1 MNKNYTL
8 ADVVFPEVG
17 ITHIAEDLAEIV
29 EPKLSGRTFLEI
41 NTSAQP
47 NSKPH
52 LGTVT
57 TIMSAFAVSQH
68 LQDRL
73 CVPVRLTF
81 DALENAPGEQVTVD
95 KITYQKSLKDCK
107 VNGVSL
113 AETYMTSFHQ
123 LFKYLHERTTIQ
135 FLVRSYDEYQ
145 RLSSFRKPLLEM
157 TRRSTEFGPI
167 LAPHEKRIR
176 IRFPC
181 PECKYVDK
189 GSVST
194 EVIELNENMAM
205 LKADCFSHGEHRIVL
220 REDNSDF
227 VDTNTPLREVA
238 KGYNMAI
245 EARKDKSL
253 PIMIDGSD
261 WSGVWLSRVAY
272 EGITRL
278 GISYDE
284 TAIRFFTPTI
294 TDWSGAK
301 FSKSL
306 YVKTNAYRFLPKSLL
321 DFSAFIQEYEQ
332 RGLDMLWKEVQTW
345 ATEPKRFFRNYSVD
359 YFEMLLEDAK

>member
-123 LFKYLHERTTIQ
+123 LFK
-135 FLVRSYDEYQ
+135 
-145 RLSSFRKPLLEM
+145 
-157 TRRSTEFGPI
+157 
-167 LAPHEKRIR
+167 
-176 IRFPC
+176 
-181 PECKYVDK
+181 
-189 GSVST
+189 
-194 EVIELNENMAM
+194 
-205 LKADCFSHGEHRIVL
+205 
-220 REDNSDF
+220 
-227 VDTNTPLREVA
+227 
-238 KGYNMAI
+238 
-245 EARKDKSL
+245 
-253 PIMIDGSD
+253 
-261 WSGVWLSRVAY
+261 
-272 EGITRL
+272 
-278 GISYDE
+278 
-284 TAIRFFTPTI
+284 
-294 TDWSGAK
+294 
-301 FSKSL
+301 
-306 YVKTNAYRFLPKSLL
+306 
-321 DFSAFIQEYEQ
+321 
-332 RGLDMLWKEVQTW
+332 
-345 ATEPKRFFRNYSVD
+345 
-359 YFEMLLEDAK
+359 